1 MHESTFNTTAF
12 KIINH
17 DGIWML
23 KPIVMK
29 PGTYMPPEPLLETL
43 FISNNNVK
51 ANYIAKTKH

>member
-1 MHESTFNTTAF
+1 
-12 KIINH
+12 
-17 DGIWML
+17 ML